1 MHLTGDLHAITA
13 ANNLL
18 AAAIDARMF
27 HEAEAKTDEG
37 LFNRLCPKNT
47 KTQKRSFA
55 PIMLKR
61 LAKLGITKTDPDA
74 LNAEEKRAFA
84 RLDIDPATLTWS
96 RVMDVND
103 RMLRKITVGQ
113 AATEKRPRE
122 TQFNI
127 TVASEL
133 MAILALATGLAD
145 MRERIGKMVVGL
157 SKAGE
162 AVTCDDIGCTG
173 ALTVLMKDAI
183 KPTLMQTLEGT
194 PVFVHAGPFAN
205 IAHGNSSIIADQI
218 ALRLVGE
225 DGFVVT
231 EAGFGA
237 DIGAEKF
244 FNIKC
249 RYSGLK
255 PQAAVVVVTARA
267 LKLHGG
273 GPKVELGQ
281 PLPKEYIEESVPLV
295 EKGCE
300 NMVAHI
306 RNCRKFGV
314 RVIVA
319 INKFSTDSQAEIE
332 CIRAKALEAGADDAV
347 MADHWAQGGAGAV
360 DLANAISEACAKAR
374 VDNDFKF
381 LYPLEKTV
389 KEKIEEICLKI
400 YGAEGVD
407 FSPEA
412 EEKIAAYTRL
422 GFDKLPIC
430 MAKTH
435 LSLSHDPTLIGAPSG
450 FRVPIRDINASVGAG
465 FLYPLLGSIMTMPGL
480 PTRPVFFDIDIDPET
495 GKIVGLS

>member
-1 MHLTGDLHAITA
+1 
-13 ANNLL
+13 
-18 AAAIDARMF
+18 
-27 HEAEAKTDEG
+27 
-37 LFNRLCPKNT
+37 
-47 KTQKRSFA
+47 
-55 PIMLKR
+55 
-61 LAKLGITKTDPDA
+61 
-74 LNAEEKRAFA
+74 
-84 RLDIDPATLTWS
+84 
-96 RVMDVND
+96 
-103 RMLRKITVGQ
+103 
-113 AATEKRPRE
+113 
-122 TQFNI
+122 
-127 TVASEL
+127 
-133 MAILALATGLAD
+133 MAILALTTGLAD
-145 MRERIGKMVVGL
+145 MRERLGKMVIGL

-162 AVTCDDIGCTG
+162 PVTADDIGVTG
-173 ALTVLMKDAI
+173 ALTVLMKDTI
-183 KPTLMQTLEGT
+183 KPNLMQTLEGT

-205 IAHGNSSIIADQI
+205 IAHGNSSIVADQI

-281 PLPKEYIEESVPLV
+281 PLPREYIEESVSLV

-300 NMVAHI
+300 NMMVHI
-306 RNCRKFGV
+306 RNCLKFGV

-319 INKFSTDSQAEIE
+319 INKFSTDSAAEVAIIE
-332 CIRAKALEAGADDAV
+332 KKAMEAGADSAV
-347 MADHWAQGGAGAV
+347 LANHWAEGGQGAL
-360 DLANAISEACAKAR
+360 DLAKAVAEACAKAR
-374 VDNDFKF
+374 QSNEFKF
-381 LYPLEKTV
+381 LYGLDLTI
-389 KEKIEEICLKI
+389 KEKIEAICKNI
-400 YGAEGVD
+400 YGADGVD
-407 FSPEA
+407 FLPAA

-435 LSLSHDPTLIGAPSG
+435 LSLSHDATLPGVPTG
-450 FRVPIRDINASVGAG
+450 FRVPIRDLNASVGAG